1 MIKGDIKTETSAIL
15 LYIFL
20 SISCFVLKVYPQT
33 WLKPLTSTLNSIYFI
48 LGIRFLRFT
57 IQLNEGG
64 RYSSSD
70 CSVVCNRSQTGDRPP
85 PPPPQTSTKSET
97 Y

>member
-1 MIKGDIKTETSAIL
+1 MIKGDIKTETSAISL
-15 LYIFL
+15 SNFI
-20 SISCFVLKVYPQT
+20 SISCFVLKLYPQT
-33 WLKPLTSTLNSIYFI
+33 WLKSLSSTLNSIYFI

-70 CSVVCNRSQTGDRPP
+70 CSVVCSRSQTGDRPP
-85 PPPPQTSTKSET
+85 PPQSPTKSET